1 MVMTM
6 TLSMSTMTMKNL
18 DGFHAGRPFAI
29 VEYCQLSK
37 CLPHTQPGDNIDID
51 DYDHDHDADDYDN
64 DDDDNHD
71 DHDGD
76 DNDHDGATFQEPCR
90 P

>member
-1 MVMTM
+1 MVMT
-6 TLSMSTMTMKNL
+6 MSTMTMKNL

-37 CLPHTQPGDNIDID
+37 CLPHTQPGDNID
-51 DYDHDHDADDYDN
+51 ADDYD
-64 DDDDNHD
+64 DDHDHGDQHDDHD

-76 DNDHDGATFQEPCR
+76 DNDHDDATFQEPCR